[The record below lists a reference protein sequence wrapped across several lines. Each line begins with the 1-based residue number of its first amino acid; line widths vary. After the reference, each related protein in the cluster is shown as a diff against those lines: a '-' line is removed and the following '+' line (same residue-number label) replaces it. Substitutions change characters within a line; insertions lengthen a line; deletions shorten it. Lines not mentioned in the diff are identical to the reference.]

1 MDMECPRSK
10 PIPPDDLRPPLETIS
25 AIYHR
30 VAYGARADFLLPWGE
45 GAPRGRMRVWSAH
58 KVLANFPQPAVPAT
72 WALAGDQGE
81 KV

>member
-45 GAPRGRMRVWSAH
+45 GMITTVSFEGCMRRMSKPR
-58 KVLANFPQPAVPAT
+58 
-72 WALAGDQGE
+72 
-81 KV
+81 